1 MFTHRFVRL
10 CLHYSS
16 ENKELSNGTAVDLAV
31 VDSGWRVA
39 CTTVEEWNEVIESL
53 KGSKHAETRRLLRA
67 LQGTFLYLWH
77 KRPLI
82 YSADQSDS
90 VFCNC

>member
-1 MFTHRFVRL
+1 MSESFTHRFVRL
-10 CLHYSS
+10 CLQYSS
-16 ENKELSNGTAVDLAV
+16 ENKELSNGTAVDLEV

-67 LQGTFLYLWH
+67 LQGMFLY
-77 KRPLI
+77 
-82 YSADQSDS
+82 
-90 VFCNC
+90 